1 MHNMSALCFLPSLLI
16 AARLTPPNSSYI
28 VGYYIHDDM
37 YLFPSPSASFL
48 SLFSI
53 SPILLMIF
61 AWSELLFTPNIFANS
76 HWDDAS
82 SLVFSEVPLEF
93 AALSVLFSLGCFP
106 LPADVESVSEVGDLP
121 WGSW

>member
-1 MHNMSALCFLPSLLI
+1 MSALCFLPSLLI

-82 SLVFSEVPLEF
+82 SLMLSPCPKLETCP
-93 AALSVLFSLGCFP
+93 GG
-106 LPADVESVSEVGDLP
+106 VGDHSVGP
-121 WGSW
+121 ISDYTPFF